1 MYAFYRKL
9 NDENFEK
16 SLPNNERLFKL
27 NASDKI
33 VLLQNVVR
41 YESQVYDNKSCE
53 NKRWL

>member
-53 NKRWL
+53 NKR